1 MAVEVT
7 DNEAVFVARRVD
19 ARDKATLLRWY
30 GDPAIQAT
38 LEDEH
43 RSRAQ
48 LRQKVEDLVSCDP
61 YEDCRCVILCQR
73 DSRPIGMAYFMW
85 INWISR
91 TAEVDL
97 MLSPELS
104 HGPLTGYLMMVK
116 TADMAFREFNLHKM
130 YGFIYGDNRRSL
142 RLFQR
147 FMHVEAVLKA
157 YAKRGSRYED
167 VHVLGALASDYDAFC
182 KKYRQ

>member
-1 MAVEVT
+1 MAVELK
-7 DNEAVFVARRVD
+7 DNEAIFAARRVEAKD
-19 ARDKATLLRWY
+19 GATLLRWY
-30 GDPAIQAT
+30 NNPAIQAT
-38 LEDEH
+38 LEDEQ
-43 RSRAQ
+43 RSAAQ
-48 LRQKVEDLVSCDP
+48 LRRKVEDLVSCDP
-61 YEDCRCVILCQR
+61 YEDCRCVILFER

-97 MLSPELS
+97 MLSPEQP
-104 HGPLTGYLMMVK
+104 HGPLTGYLMMLK
-116 TADMAFREFNLHKM
+116 IADMSFREFNLHKM

-157 YAKRGSRYED
+157 YAKRGQRYED
-167 VHVLGALASDYDAFC
+167 VHVLGALACDYDAYC
-182 KKYRQ
+182 EKQRR